1 MKIAII
7 GTGIAGL
14 TAAHLLHHRHDITV
28 YEAANYVGGHVNTIE
43 VHEDHQSI
51 AIDTGFIVFNDWTYP
66 HFEKLLST
74 LDVQVQNSE
83 MSFSAQCEATD
94 FEWSGNGLRGLIFN
108 KENWNQY
115 KAYQILFDV
124 LRFNKTA
131 KEYLVSDQFN
141 QTLGEFLTQNKFS
154 ETFIQNYLVP
164 MGAAIWSSEP
174 GQINEFP
181 AKSFLAFFNHHGL
194 LNIKDRPQWKT
205 IVGGSKQ
212 YVKELTKPFINKI
225 HLNTPVERIKRVAQ
239 RVEIFARGR
248 KPEYFD
254 HVFIACHS
262 DQALKLLD
270 QPTKVESNVL
280 GNIRYQA
287 NTAVLHTD
295 SSLMPMRKSAWSSWN
310 YHITE
315 QDPEDVKVTYYMN
328 RLQNLSVN
336 KDYFVTL
343 NLDEKIDSTKIIKKI
358 NYSHPVFDHSA
369 IKSQKQ
375 HTLVNGAQNTWYCGA
390 YWRNGFHE
398 DGVWSA
404 IQSVEQFTTLVEHE
418 ELYLQR
424 AS

>member
-14 TAAHLLHHRHDITV
+14 TTAHLLHQQHDITV
-28 YEAANYVGGHVNTIE
+28 YEAGNYVGGHVNTID
-43 VHEDHQSI
+43 VHEEHQSI
-51 AIDTGFIVFNDWTYP
+51 AVDTGFIVFNDWTYP
-66 HFEKLLST
+66 HFEKLLSS
-74 LDVQVQNSE
+74 LNVQVQNSE
-83 MSFSAQCEATD
+83 MSFSAQCEATG

-108 KENWNQY
+108 KGNWHKY
-115 KAYQILFDV
+115 KAYQIFLDV
-124 LRFNKTA
+124 LRFNKIA
-131 KEYLVSDQFN
+131 KEFLADKQSN
-141 QTLGEFLTQNKFS
+141 QTLGEFLAQHQFS
-154 ETFIQNYLVP
+154 DAFIHHYLVP

-174 GQINEFP
+174 EKINEFP
-181 AKSFLAFFNHHGL
+181 VKSFLAFFNHHGL
-194 LNIKDRPQWKT
+194 LNLKHRPQWKT

-212 YVKELTKPFINKI
+212 YVNELIKPFIHKV

-239 RVEIFARGR
+239 RVEIFAKGC

-270 QPTKVESNVL
+270 QPTADETKVL
-280 GNIRYQA
+280 GSIRYQA

-295 SSLMPMRKSAWSSWN
+295 SSLMPSRKSAWSSWN
-310 YHITE
+310 YFVPE
-315 QDPEDVKVTYYMN
+315 QACENVKVTYYMN
-328 RLQNLSVN
+328 RLQNLPVN
-336 KDYFVTL
+336 QNYFVTL
-343 NLDEKIDSTKIIKKI
+343 NLDEKIDPNKTIKKL
-358 NYSHPVFDHSA
+358 NYTHPVFDRSA
-369 IKSQKQ
+369 IKAQMQ
-375 HTLVNGAQNTWYCGA
+375 HTLINGTQNTWYCGA

-418 ELYLQR
+418 QLYIQR